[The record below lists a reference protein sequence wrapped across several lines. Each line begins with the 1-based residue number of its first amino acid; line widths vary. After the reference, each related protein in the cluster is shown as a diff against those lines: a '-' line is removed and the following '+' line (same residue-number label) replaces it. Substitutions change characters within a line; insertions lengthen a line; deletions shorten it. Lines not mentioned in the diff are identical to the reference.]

1 MAYLS
6 PCKSDNGFLDEGWRG
21 MKAGVNLKPLTPKL
35 HPQIWRLE
43 DFFFLI
49 FLNFFVTNQLQW
61 KTEKTGIEFFQQIV
75 ETATDE
81 PTTWLRP

>member
-6 PCKSDNGFLDEGWRG
+6 PCKSDNGFLEEGWRG
-21 MKAGVNLKPLTPKL
+21 MKAGVSLKPLTRKL
-35 HPQIWRLE
+35 HPQIWRFE
-43 DFFFLI
+43 DFKKCI
-49 FLNFFVTNQLQW
+49 SFVTNQLQW

-81 PTTWLRP
+81 PTPDLRL